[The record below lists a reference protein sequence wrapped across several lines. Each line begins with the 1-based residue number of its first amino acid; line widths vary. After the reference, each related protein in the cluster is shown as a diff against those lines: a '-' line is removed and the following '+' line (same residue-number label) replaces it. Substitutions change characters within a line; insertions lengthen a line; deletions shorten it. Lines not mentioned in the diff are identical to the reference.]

1 MVITILLVS
10 RGKKRKN
17 LLENILGENY
27 IIITADKEEKIFLL
41 SEKVDII
48 IIDFVSLGLESLKI
62 ISRIRSIN
70 NSLTIV
76 GWAQKEKK
84 ELVKEAKL
92 YGVYEYID
100 DSLETE
106 DIHHILQHALERG
119 RYQEKF
125 KAIKSLDEKEIKK
138 VPGDYFSLKDI
149 YRYKDSLKNFSRV
162 LLASYDLDKLLNSF
176 LLLLREMMRINRLYI
191 LLAEKEDYIV
201 KTSFGG
207 IKEIVESVKLSSQSE
222 LIRYLAKEGTI
233 IDRGRMDNLLYPEIN
248 REMEIFGAQIAIPL
262 MKKGELMGVLLL
274 GRKVTG
280 KALTEEDLEFL
291 YFLTNQIG
299 IAIENVF
306 LYNKIT
312 SQKKYIETI
321 LENAD
326 TGVITIDEKEK
337 IITFNPRAEKIL
349 ELKASMIIGKDIRS
363 LPAQIADL
371 LYESFSTG
379 KTYHRYE
386 IKLPP
391 GECYL
396 GVNTSQLRNGQNQ
409 IVGSMMMFTDLS
421 PIKLLET
428 QKKYTEKLEFLNE
441 ISMHLS
447 QELRSCLV
455 PIKTFTELFPS
466 KYSDEDYRTK
476 FYSLV
481 INEIERLDSLVEKLL
496 FFTQPLRLIRAP
508 ESIPAL
514 IEESLFALK
523 DIDFSSMEMD
533 KNYEQD
539 LPPILIDKNYIIKA
553 LSNIFR
559 NSIEAIKDKGKLYI
573 RCEKDKSFV
582 KIEIEDNGEGIKKD
596 YLSRV
601 FDPFFTTHNKGIGIG
616 LTITQR
622 IIEEHQGKIKLESE
636 EGKGT
641 KVTIYLPQENDH

>member
-1 MVITILLVS
+1 MVITILLIS
-10 RGKKRKN
+10 REKKRKN
-17 LLENILGENY
+17 LLENILGEDY

-76 GWAQKEKK
+76 GWVQGERK
-84 ELVKEAKL
+84 ELLKEAKL

-119 RYQEKF
+119 RYQGKL
-125 KAIKSLDEKEIKK
+125 KATKSLNEKEIKK
-138 VPGDYFSLKDI
+138 VPGDYFSLRDI

-162 LLASYDLDKLLNSF
+162 LLASYDLDELLNSF
-176 LLLLREMMRINRLYI
+176 LLLLREMLRINRLYI
-191 LLAEKEDYIV
+191 LLAEKEDYLV

-207 IKEIVESVKLSSQSE
+207 IKEIVESVKLSPRCG
-222 LIRYLAKEGTI
+222 LIRYLSKEGTI
-233 IDRGRMDNLLYPEIN
+233 IDRGRMDSLLYPEID

-280 KALTEEDLEFL
+280 KALTEEDLELL

-306 LYNKIT
+306 LYNRIT
-312 SQKKYIETI
+312 SQKRYIETI
-321 LENAD
+321 LKNAD
-326 TGVITIDEKEK
+326 TGVITIDEKK
-337 IITFNPRAEKIL
+337 KVVTFNPRAERIL
-349 ELKASMIIGKDIRS
+349 GVKASTVIRKDIRS

-421 PIKLLET
+421 PVKRLEA

-447 QELRSCLV
+447 QELRNCLV
-455 PIKTFTELFPS
+455 PIKTFAELFPY
-466 KYSDEDYRTK
+466 KYLDEDYRTK

-481 INEIERLDSLVEKLL
+481 IKEIARLDSLVERLL
-496 FFTQPLRLIRAP
+496 FFTQPLHLIRAP
-508 ESIPAL
+508 ESISNL

-523 DIDFSSMEMD
+523 DIDFSSIEMD

-539 LPPILIDKNYIIKA
+539 LPSVSVDKDYIIKA
-553 LSNIFR
+553 LSNIFH
-559 NSIEAIKDKGKLYI
+559 NSIEGMKGKGKLCI
-573 RCEKDKSFV
+573 RCGKCESPSFA
-582 KIEIEDNGEGIKKD
+582 KIEIEDNGKGIKKD

-601 FDPFFTTHNKGIGIG
+601 FDPFFTTQNKGIGIG
-616 LTITQR
+616 LAITQR
-622 IIEEHQGKIKLESE
+622 IVEEHQGKIKLESE

-641 KVTIYLPQENDH
+641 KVTIYLPQKK